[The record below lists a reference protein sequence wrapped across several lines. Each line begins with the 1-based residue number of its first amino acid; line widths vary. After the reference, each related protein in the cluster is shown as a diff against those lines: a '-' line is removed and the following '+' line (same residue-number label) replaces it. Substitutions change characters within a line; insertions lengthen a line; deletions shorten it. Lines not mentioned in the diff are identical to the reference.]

1 MMHEMPDMMVVLK
14 GRCKIEVFKSIYQTK
29 GECILQLI
37 LPLKATKR
45 TKFNDENKLTE
56 PSSVHQ

>member
-1 MMHEMPDMMVVLK
+1 MHEMPDMMVVLK
-14 GRCKIEVFKSIYQTK
+14 GRYKIEVFKSIYQTK
-29 GECILQLI
+29 GESILQLI